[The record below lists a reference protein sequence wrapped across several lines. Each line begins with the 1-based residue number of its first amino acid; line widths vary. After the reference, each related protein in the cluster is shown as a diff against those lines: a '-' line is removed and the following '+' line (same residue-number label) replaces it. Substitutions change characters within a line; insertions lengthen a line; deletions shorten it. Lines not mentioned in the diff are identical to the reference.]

1 MNMDSFQQVAF
12 NADFCVVGGGMA
24 GICAAVAAARRG
36 AKTVLVQ
43 DRPVLG
49 GNASSEIRMW
59 ICGAVG
65 VNVKETGILEEIQLE
80 NMRYNPSLQYNI
92 WDHILMTFVQ
102 RQPNL
107 RLMLNCTCDGVIMDG
122 DRIKS
127 ITAWQLTTQKRYTI
141 TAKYYAD
148 CSGDSVL
155 RVSGAEFRMGRE
167 ARSEFNESHAPEE
180 ADSKTMGNSIL
191 IQTKYTDT
199 HKPFEA
205 PPFAHVFEEKGF
217 HRGLNP
223 RDNFWWIETG
233 GEQDSIAD
241 AEEIRDDLL
250 KIVYGVWDLV
260 KNNSKG
266 IGRNYDIEWIGALPG
281 KRENIRYVGD
291 HILTQ
296 NDVEKQG
303 KFDDMVAYGGWSMD
317 DHHPAAFY
325 HHGAPTIFHP
335 APCPYGIP
343 FRSLYSKNIA
353 NLYFAGRNISATH
366 MAISSTRVMGTCAI
380 MGQAVGTAA
389 AIGVRDNLDPRG
401 VYEERITELQ
411 QTLMDDDCWL
421 PWHSREI
428 PKISRNAKLIA
439 ESEGDVE
446 VLRDGQERGIPGP
459 LPNKQNVTL
468 DSLRA
473 GGEGNPEPHRFT
485 ADFGSY
491 IEYHFD
497 KPTIVNEVRIVFDSN
512 VRDMG
517 VKRMEC
523 SYPKG
528 GYDVELPETL
538 VKEFAVKI
546 QKKKDSND
554 WKEVAYVE
562 DNFKRLVRIP
572 INEKVTAVRLIPE
585 ASWGADAAYIYSFD
599 VR

>member
-266 IGRNYDIEWIGALPG
+266 IARNYDIEWIGALPG

-459 LPNKQNVTL
+459 LPNKQNMTL